1 MPSRQQDFNKI
12 LSKAYKL
19 SIYRKFLGVVFMFRF
34 LFTIFV
40 CALLILPA
48 ECAAAAVVRVGLIQA
63 DTEVLEPVFM
73 HQYYSSYFAELSKL
87 SENRYELT
95 LVPTDKCI
103 DMLKRGEIDVLLPFE
118 LPTHT
123 PSTILT
129 YSSMNLG
136 FDVVGLY
143 TSSHKPKLKERN
155 LKSLIN
161 ARIGLMKDRSS
172 NAAFDNFLRDMG
184 LTVQKKYYR
193 TQKEMLADLENEK
206 LDAVVDTATNVD
218 PREELAVAFDTIPLL
233 FGTLPEKS
241 YLIADLEK
249 SLKRLKHETPNLTR
263 KLDYDFHARIDHQ
276 LVNYTLN
283 ESKYLNSIDSL
294 TIAIYEDN
302 EPYIYFDNHG
312 TPLGIFPDILTKIGE
327 ELGLKINYVRA
338 ESYEKA
344 RELVKS
350 GAATAML
357 DIFTNDELSD
367 DFYFSNPVFML
378 NYSFIGEHHA
388 KSSANATGNQM
399 MINLDSSTPIAISM
413 NETIPTIKRYL
424 NHEFPSWAISSDSKH
439 NTLLSVENGSSD
451 FALLRDIT
459 IAIDRP
465 SLDHPNLAL
474 VPGVSV
480 MVPVSLAISSDS
492 PQSLQMLLNKAIM
505 KISPDEITAITQQH
519 TAMSRP
525 QLSIRHLIAYYPM
538 QTGLAIGFIII
549 IIIST
554 LALIYHSRQMRKT
567 QELLKSKNAI
577 LLGTINRL
585 KEVTAREQQYK
596 NQAITD
602 ALTGVLNKAGI
613 EMAGAAIL
621 NTPPTPNHVHA
632 LFILD
637 LDHFKEANDKNGHQY
652 GDDVLCKFSQKLR
665 HVTRSNDALGRFGGD
680 EFILV
685 LENLPEPIVYSVARR
700 IKDAAASLAP
710 LDKNGR
716 PQLSASIGIAV
727 AKKGGETYEE
737 LLKAADHALY
747 EVKKRG
753 RNGWQVAKNI

>member
-1 MPSRQQDFNKI
+1 MPSCQQDFNKI

-34 LFTIFV
+34 LFTIFIA
-40 CALLILPA
+40 ALLILPLGH
-48 ECAAAAVVRVGLIQA
+48 AAAAVVRVGLIQA
-63 DTEVLEPVFM
+63 DTEVLESVFM

-95 LVPTDKCI
+95 LVPNDKCI

-118 LPTHT
+118 LPSPT
-123 PSTILT
+123 PSTILS

-143 TSSHKPKLKERN
+143 TSSNQPKLKERN
-155 LKSLIN
+155 LKKLIN
-161 ARIGLMKDRSS
+161 ARIGLVKDRVA
-172 NAAFDNFLRDMG
+172 NAAFDNFLHDMG
-184 LTVQKKYYR
+184 LTVQKKYYNAPE
-193 TQKEMLADLENEK
+193 EMLADLENNQ
-206 LDAVVDTATNVD
+206 LDAVVDTATNID
-218 PREELAVAFDTIPLL
+218 SREELAVAFDTIPLL
-233 FGTLPEKS
+233 FATLPEKN

-263 KLDYDFHARIDHQ
+263 KLDYDFHAHIDHY

-283 ESKYLNSIDSL
+283 ESKFLNSIDSL

-302 EPYIYFDNHG
+302 EPFIYFDSSG
-312 TPLGIFPDILTKIGE
+312 EPLGIFPDILAKVGD
-327 ELGLKINYVRA
+327 ELGLKINYIHA

-367 DFYFSNPVFML
+367 DFYFSNPVFMI

-388 KSSANATGNQM
+388 KPQTKAASNQM
-399 MINLDSSTPIAISM
+399 LINLDSNKPIAISM
-413 NETIPTIKRYL
+413 NETTPTIKRYL
-424 NHEFPSWAISSDSKH
+424 SHEFPNWYISVDSKH
-439 NTLLSVENGSSD
+439 NTLLSVESGSAD
-451 FALLRDIT
+451 FALLRDIS

-480 MVPVSLAISSDS
+480 MLPVSLAISSES
-492 PQSLQMLLNKAIM
+492 PQILQMLLNKAIM
-505 KISPDEITAITQQH
+505 KISPDEITAITQKH

-525 QLSIRHLIAYYPM
+525 QLSLRHLIAYYPM

-549 IIIST
+549 ILVSAF
-554 LALIYHSRQMRKT
+554 ALIYHSQQMRKT

-621 NTPPTPNHVHA
+621 NNPPTPNHVHA

-652 GDDVLCKFSQKLR
+652 GDDILCKFSQKLR
-665 HVTRSNDALGRFGGD
+665 QVTRNNDALGRFGGD

-700 IKDAAASLAP
+700 IKDAATSLAP
-710 LDKNGR
+710 LDKNGE
-716 PQLSASIGIAV
+716 PQLSASIGIAI
-727 AKKGGETYEE
+727 AKDGDTYDK
-737 LLKAADHALY
+737 LLKSADNALY
-747 EVKKRG
+747 EVKKCG
-753 RNGWQVAKNI
+753 RNGWQVAKN